1 MPFALGAVSESITY
15 TPDGGKSTTYTVP
28 AGTTTFPYTGN
39 YTLTLSDKLAL
50 TSITVKWAGG
60 AVPGAIVPGT
70 GLNPQWS
77 ILRVEAVSG
86 DPNAR
91 KIVLINNTIDSA
103 QTKSLMPGL
112 DEGELA
118 ICLYSKAAVQ
128 ALVTMAGKTIGAE
141 GAPEDVAAAQDL
153 LDELTAIKDDNEL
166 NNTDVLGSGL
176 AADLGANID
185 SLQDQVDEAGAV
197 ETVTVSAGENYTV
210 TPATLNKN
218 AEETTE
224 STVVIKVADG
234 KSASLPTTK
243 DQISVTAGGVTVKS
257 IDTATANQVSVVLL
271 GAVSE
276 NITLSITVVDEPET
290 VTVSAGENY
299 TVTPATLNK
308 NAEETTESTVVIK
321 VADGKSASLP
331 TTKDQISVTAGGVTV
346 KSIDTNTAD
355 QVSVVLLGAISAD
368 ITLEIN
374 TGN

>member
-1 MPFALGAVSESITY
+1 MGAVSESITY

-176 AADLGANID
+176 AADLGTNID
-185 SLQDQVDEAGAV
+185 SLQDQVDAAGEAPTEISSVAVTLTVADLTTASELPEATSTEANVDVVTVWENSEGTEVEAFAEAGTYTAKI
-197 ETVTVSAGENYTV
+197 TVTAKEGYALASGVTYTLNGSS
-210 TPATLNKN
+210 ATLEDGVLK
-218 AEETTE
+218 TT
-224 STVVIKVADG
+224 A
-234 KSASLPTTK
+234 
-243 DQISVTAGGVTVKS
+243 SVTA
-257 IDTATANQVSVVLL
+257 A
-271 GAVSE
+271 
-276 NITLSITVVDEPET
+276 
-290 VTVSAGENY
+290 
-299 TVTPATLNK
+299 
-308 NAEETTESTVVIK
+308 
-321 VADGKSASLP
+321 
-331 TTKDQISVTAGGVTV
+331 
-346 KSIDTNTAD
+346 
-355 QVSVVLLGAISAD
+355 
-368 ITLEIN
+368 
-374 TGN
+374 